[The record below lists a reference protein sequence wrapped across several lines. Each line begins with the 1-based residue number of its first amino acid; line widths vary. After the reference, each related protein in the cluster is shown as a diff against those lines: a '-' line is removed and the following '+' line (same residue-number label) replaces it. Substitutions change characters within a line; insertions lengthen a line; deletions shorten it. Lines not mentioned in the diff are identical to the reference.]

1 MNVFEISKWELVSG
15 FRIFGMTIVNSE
27 MPFCVFREAVL
38 TNEVVFIR
46 SGGPVLTPGISQV
59 CQEAPLLDQ
68 LCGKRKRAF
77 IEVDVSIGQSLI
89 CDQLLRR
96 DWQISVKLRRR
107 RQR

>member
-1 MNVFEISKWELVSG
+1 VNVFEISKWELVSG

-38 TNEVVFIR
+38 TNEFVFLLR
-46 SGGPVLTPGISQV
+46 RGLVLTPRISQV

-77 IEVDVSIGQSLI
+77 IEVDVSIVGN
-89 CDQLLRR
+89 R
-96 DWQISVKLRRR
+96 
-107 RQR
+107 